1 MTQIGYQAF
10 QGSELEQVVIP
21 DSVKI
26 LGITNLATEGAFEDC
41 EKLTSVVLGA
51 GLQKLGGSEF
61 QNCTSLVSVD
71 LSKAVNIE
79 EIPPYTFSGCSALE
93 QIVIPSQ
100 IKKIGYGAFSNCT
113 SLKADKVTMS
123 ENLQSMAGSV
133 FSGCTSFTELP
144 DLKSMTS
151 IPEYTFSYCTG
162 LVKVEVPD
170 QIQTI
175 GGQAFYNCTNLVA
188 IGLGTGFDGTK
199 LETWDTYIFYEM
211 HNPSTI
217 YTATKEQEDWLTANK
232 TDRYL
237 YSDYTDVKIGKV
249 PENLVIPTPK
259 PTPTPLVTPPPT
271 PVPKTTPTPI
281 PTPTQ
286 KTSGTPVKTP
296 ASNAKPTT
304 APANTNKN
312 PKQAVLKAPVIKKV
326 KAGKK
331 KVSVSWKKSAQSIT
345 GYQIQYSTSASFKK
359 GKKTITIS
367 GKKKQSR
374 TIKKLKTKKKYYIRI
389 RTYQVINGK
398 KTVSKWSKTKK
409 FKTK

>member
-1 MTQIGYQAF
+1 
-10 QGSELEQVVIP
+10 
-21 DSVKI
+21 
-26 LGITNLATEGAFEDC
+26 
-41 EKLTSVVLGA
+41 
-51 GLQKLGGSEF
+51 
-61 QNCTSLVSVD
+61 
-71 LSKAVNIE
+71 
-79 EIPPYTFSGCSALE
+79 
-93 QIVIPSQ
+93 
-100 IKKIGYGAFSNCT
+100 
-113 SLKADKVTMS
+113 MS

-170 QIQTI
+170 RIQTI

-217 YTATKEQEDWLTANK
+217 YTATKEQADWLTANK

-237 YSDYTDVKIGKV
+237 YSDYTDAKVGKV

>member
-1 MTQIGYQAF
+1 M
-10 QGSELEQVVIP
+10 
-21 DSVKI
+21 
-26 LGITNLATEGAFEDC
+26 
-41 EKLTSVVLGA
+41 
-51 GLQKLGGSEF
+51 
-61 QNCTSLVSVD
+61 
-71 LSKAVNIE
+71 
-79 EIPPYTFSGCSALE
+79 
-93 QIVIPSQ
+93 
-100 IKKIGYGAFSNCT
+100 
-113 SLKADKVTMS
+113 
-123 ENLQSMAGSV
+123 
-133 FSGCTSFTELP
+133 
-144 DLKSMTS
+144 
-151 IPEYTFSYCTG
+151 
-162 LVKVEVPD
+162 
-170 QIQTI
+170 
-175 GGQAFYNCTNLVA
+175 A

-217 YTATKEQEDWLTANK
+217 YTATKEQADWLTANK

-237 YSDYTDVKIGKV
+237 YSDYTDVKVGKV

-271 PVPKTTPTPI
+271 PVPI

-359 GKKTITIS
+359 EKKTITIP

>member
-1 MTQIGYQAF
+1 M
-10 QGSELEQVVIP
+10 
-21 DSVKI
+21 
-26 LGITNLATEGAFEDC
+26 
-41 EKLTSVVLGA
+41 
-51 GLQKLGGSEF
+51 
-61 QNCTSLVSVD
+61 
-71 LSKAVNIE
+71 
-79 EIPPYTFSGCSALE
+79 
-93 QIVIPSQ
+93 
-100 IKKIGYGAFSNCT
+100 
-113 SLKADKVTMS
+113 
-123 ENLQSMAGSV
+123 
-133 FSGCTSFTELP
+133 
-144 DLKSMTS
+144 
-151 IPEYTFSYCTG
+151 
-162 LVKVEVPD
+162 
-170 QIQTI
+170 
-175 GGQAFYNCTNLVA
+175 
-188 IGLGTGFDGTK
+188 
-199 LETWDTYIFYEM
+199 
-211 HNPSTI
+211 
-217 YTATKEQEDWLTANK
+217 
-232 TDRYL
+232 
-237 YSDYTDVKIGKV
+237 
-249 PENLVIPTPK
+249 IPTPTPKPK
-259 PTPTPLVTPPPT
+259 PTPTPLVTPLPT